1 MRVTLCVFLSVCFAL
16 CFVSSFLFSF
26 ISIYST
32 RGNLGLLRRLMIMI
46 IIICGSC
53 VASSLVYLSIT
64 SMNTVEV
71 PSQVYTQAN
80 STTYGRLYKYLF
92 ISPRNSVVSLFSN
105 RSGPISL
112 CNGEA

>member
-16 CFVSSFLFSF
+16 CVVSSFLFSF

-64 SMNTVEV
+64 FMNTVEV
-71 PSQVYTQAN
+71 PSK
-80 STTYGRLYKYLF
+80 STRRQTVLLMAAFINTFLF
-92 ISPRNSVVSLFSN
+92 PLET
-105 RSGPISL
+105 L
-112 CNGEA
+112 

>member
-64 SMNTVEV
+64 FMNTVEV
-71 PSQVYTQAN
+71 PSK
-80 STTYGRLYKYLF
+80 STRRQTVLLMAAFIDTFLF
-92 ISPRNSVVSLFSN
+92 PLET
-105 RSGPISL
+105 L
-112 CNGEA
+112 